1 MAMNN
6 TIKALREQNNYSQ
19 AAVAQFLGISR
30 QMYIKYET
38 GLVEPPVKIVA
49 ELAHFYHV
57 TYDMII
63 DDAFGNKKEI
73 YEISEEPALEIHDSA
88 PQYSSGKRSGTTLT
102 YDIPT
107 HKTQPQSMYLKS
119 IVEMLPKLIY
129 SEQLIVLEM
138 LAEMVRNSTAE
149 KIMPEKKMQ
158 AFEDLLSYTK
168 SLHIKSDGK
177 KMTREE
183 IYERK

>member
-19 AAVAQFLGISR
+19 SAVAQFLGISR

-38 GLVEPPVKIVA
+38 GLVEPPVKVVA

-57 TYDMII
+57 TYDTII
-63 DDAFGNKKEI
+63 DDSFGNKKEI
-73 YEISEEPALEIHDSA
+73 YEISEEAVSEVHSPAPH
-88 PQYSSGKRSGTTLT
+88 YSSGKRSENTVT
-102 YDIPT
+102 YDIPSR
-107 HKTQPQSMYLKS
+107 KRQAQSMYLKS

-129 SEQLIVLEM
+129 NEQLIVLEVISE
-138 LAEMVRNSTAE
+138 LVRNSTAE
-149 KIMPEKKMQ
+149 KILPDKKMQ

-168 SLHIKSDGK
+168 SLNIKSDGK
-177 KMTREE
+177 KMTRQE